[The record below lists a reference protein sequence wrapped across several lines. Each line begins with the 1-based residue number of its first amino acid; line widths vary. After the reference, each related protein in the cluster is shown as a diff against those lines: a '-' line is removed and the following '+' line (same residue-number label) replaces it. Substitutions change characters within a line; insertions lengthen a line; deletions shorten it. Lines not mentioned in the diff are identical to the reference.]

1 MTQEQAAARMAH
13 LTTELERHNRLYYV
27 EARPEISDREF
38 DRLMRELADLE
49 AAWPGLA
56 SENSPTRRVG
66 GQPLSGF
73 KQIVHPERMLSL
85 DNTYSEAEV
94 ADFFQRVAKGLGR
107 SKAADDL
114 FTATAGPSVEMVV
127 EPKVDG
133 VAVAV
138 RYEGHALRYAAT
150 RGDGTTGDDITA
162 NIRTI
167 RRLPLRLPETAPPN
181 LEVRGEVYMPK
192 AAFEALN
199 AQRAEAGEPVFANPR
214 NSTAGTLK
222 LLDSRQVA
230 KRPLE
235 IIVHGVGA
243 VDGTG
248 LTRQEDLFPLLDR
261 CGLPR
266 TPWWKKVDT
275 LESLLAA
282 IRELDA
288 FRRTLPY
295 ETDGAVV
302 KVNALAD
309 QRSLGSTSK
318 APRWAMAYKYAPE
331 QAETRLLSIEIQ
343 VGRTGVLTPV
353 ANLSPVQLS
362 GTTVSRATLH
372 NEEEIQ
378 RKDVRVGDL
387 VVVEKAGEIIPA
399 VVEVRT
405 QARSGGEKPFH
416 FPHACP
422 VCGTP
427 VVRDAEQVAV
437 RCPNWQCPEQVKRR
451 LQHFASRGAMD
462 IAGLGEVMVNQIV
475 DAGLARDAA
484 DLYAL
489 TAGPLLA
496 LERSGKKSVENLLA
510 AIEASKQ
517 QPLWRLLFGL
527 GILHV
532 GTTSARALAD
542 HFGTLD
548 ALAAAGIDDLL
559 RVEDVGEVVARSLFE
574 FFRDPRTIE
583 LLDRL
588 RAAGV
593 NFSAGTASVVAVSDV
608 FAGQTFVI
616 TGTLSQPREHFE
628 ELIRSHGGKVSGSVS
643 KKTSHLLCGEEA
655 GSKLDKARSLGVNV
669 LSEEQFLAMLSADGA
684 AAE

>member
-1 MTQEQAAARMAH
+1 MTQDDAAARMAQ
-13 LTTELERHNRLYYV
+13 LTRELERHNRLYYV

-38 DRLMRELADLE
+38 DRLLRELADLE

-73 KQIVHPERMLSL
+73 RQVVHPERMLSL

-94 ADFFQRVAKGLGR
+94 ADFFRRVVKGLGR
-107 SKAADDL
+107 KAEVDDPG
-114 FTATAGPSVEMVV
+114 AGAGGALAVAMVV

-138 RYEGHALRYAAT
+138 RYEGRALKYAAT

-167 RRLPLRLPETAPPN
+167 RRLPLRLPDEVPPD

-199 AQRAEAGEPVFANPR
+199 GQRAEAGEPVFANPR
-214 NSTAGTLK
+214 NATAGTLK

-230 KRPLE
+230 RRPLE
-235 IIVHGVGA
+235 IVVHGVGS
-243 VDGTG
+243 VEGTG
-248 LTRQEDLFPLLDR
+248 LTCQADLFPLLDR

-266 TPWWKKVDT
+266 TPWWRQVDS

-282 IRELDA
+282 IRELDEY
-288 FRRTLPY
+288 RRTLPY

-302 KVNALAD
+302 KVNALAE
-309 QRSLGSTSK
+309 QRTLGTTSK
-318 APRWAMAYKYAPE
+318 APRWAMAFKYAPE
-331 QAETRLLSIEIQ
+331 QAETRVLAIEIQ

-353 ANLSPVQLS
+353 ANLAPVQLS

-372 NEEEIQ
+372 NEEEIR

-405 QARSGGEKPFH
+405 QARTGAESPFP
-416 FPHACP
+416 FPAACP
-422 VCGTP
+422 ACGTP

-437 RCPNWQCPEQVKRR
+437 RCPNIECPEQVKRR
-451 LQHFASRGAMD
+451 IQHFASRGAMD
-462 IAGLGEVMVNQIV
+462 IAGLGEAMVTQIV
-475 DAGLARDAA
+475 DAGLARDVA
-484 DLYAL
+484 DVYAL
-489 TAGPLLA
+489 TPGPLLA
-496 LERSGKKSVENLLA
+496 LERSGKKSVENLLG

-532 GTTSARALAD
+532 GSSAARALAD
-542 HFGTLD
+542 HFGTLE
-548 ALAAAGIDDLL
+548 ALAAAEVDELM
-559 RVEDVGEVVARSLFE
+559 RVEDVGEVVARSVSVY
-574 FFRDPRTIE
+574 FRDPRTID
-583 LLDRL
+583 LIDRL

-593 NFSAGTASVVAVSDV
+593 NFNAGTAAVTAVSDV
-608 FAGQTFVI
+608 LAGRTFVI
-616 TGTLSQPREHFE
+616 TGTLSRPREYFE
-628 ELIRSHGGKVSGSVS
+628 ELIRAHGGKISSSVS
-643 KKTSHLLCGEEA
+643 KKTGSLLCGEDA
-655 GSKLDKARSLGVNV
+655 GSKLDKARSLGVPV
-669 LSEEQFLAMLSADGA
+669 LSEEQFLALLPADA
-684 AAE
+684 